1 MPLGKML
8 SKMSSV
14 IKFEFHVAMKGIH
27 DWFWAKSLTEEF
39 SVLKLT
45 DTCVNLQWLF
55 ISYRAKSYATRL
67 VPDWGGGL
75 CRGSILPSF
84 VRSLGTYIRKI

>member
-1 MPLGKML
+1 MT
-8 SKMSSV
+8 
-14 IKFEFHVAMKGIH
+14 
-27 DWFWAKSLTEEF
+27 DFWAKVLIEEF

-45 DTCVNLQWLF
+45 DTCVNLQWLY

-75 CRGSILPSF
+75 CRGSILPSG
-84 VRSLGTYIRKI
+84 VRSLGTYIRKV